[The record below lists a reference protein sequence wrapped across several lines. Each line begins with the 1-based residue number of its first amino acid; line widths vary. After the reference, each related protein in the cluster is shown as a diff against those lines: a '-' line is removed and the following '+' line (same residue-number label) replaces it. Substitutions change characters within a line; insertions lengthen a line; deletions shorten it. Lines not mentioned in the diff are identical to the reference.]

1 MRKPATGMLVIAV
14 IAGQMLG
21 PGDALAYID
30 LGTGSYLFQVVIA
43 SVLGAAF
50 AMRAYWDRIR
60 AFFGRRP
67 REDDDPRG

>member
-1 MRKPATGMLVIAV
+1 MRRHLVGALV
-14 IAGQMLG
+14 AAAMAAQLLG

-30 LGTGSYLFQVVIA
+30 LGTGSYIFQVLIA

-50 AMRAYWDRIR
+50 AVRAYWERIR

-67 REDDDPRG
+67 REDDDPRA

>member
-1 MRKPATGMLVIAV
+1 MLVIAA
-14 IAGQMLG
+14 IAGPILG

-67 REDDDPRG
+67 REDDDPKA

>member
-1 MRKPATGMLVIAV
+1 MRKPEVGILVTAAIGV
-14 IAGQMLG
+14 QLLG
-21 PGDALAYID
+21 PGEALAYID
-30 LGTGSYLFQVVIA
+30 LGTGSYIFQVLIA

-67 REDDDPRG
+67 REDDDPKA